1 MSKKEELKKEL
12 KSIND
17 SIEKLVKRRDEINK
31 ELDKL
36 STQFVDF
43 KVGDK
48 IKTSLCELGTVI
60 STNGPDT
67 CPIIVLIHRYDV
79 DRDDTSCFDKRGL
92 FCGYNHSYTIEK
104 Y

>member
-1 MSKKEELKKEL
+1 MRKKEELEEEL

-17 SIEKLVKRRDEINK
+17 LIEKLAKRRDETCK
-31 ELDKL
+31 DLDELSK
-36 STQFVDF
+36 QFVDF

-48 IKTSLCELGTVI
+48 IKTSWNEPGIVI
-60 STNGPDT
+60 STNGPDA

-79 DRDDTSCFDKRGL
+79 DRDDTGYFDKKGL
-92 FCGYNHSYTIEK
+92 LCGYNHSYTIEK